1 MFSRLCERREAGV
14 SMVFVK
20 VGSKALAVPL
30 VVVSLWLLPGDRPDV
45 EVAGATET
53 PALADA
59 SPTTA
64 TPSSAP
70 QSTSTTQGTSIDQIA
85 TVEPVSAQEETSSP
99 TTTVPHT
106 TTTQTTQSPVTQTD
120 TSTSAA
126 PTTVVPTT
134 TPASLG
140 EQALQRVVYDWRPR
154 FPEWTIEFR
163 GPRNGIRALT
173 YPEEK
178 LIEIF
183 VRTTDTPA
191 TLHRVFAHEI
201 GHVVDVELNSDDDR
215 NDWRDQR
222 GISSSSPW
230 WPSAESPDFA
240 TGAGDFAE
248 AFAVWETGVTT
259 RSTVAEQPTRA
270 DLELLRELSTG

>member
-1 MFSRLCERREAGV
+1 MFF
-14 SMVFVK
+14 MK

-30 VVVSLWLLPGDRPDV
+30 VVAALWLLPADRPDA

-59 SPTTA
+59 SPITA
-64 TPSSAP
+64 TPDPSPESTTTALVASSAP
-70 QSTSTTQGTSIDQIA
+70 VLAD
-85 TVEPVSAQEETSSP
+85 EETSSP
-99 TTTVPHT
+99 TTTVPPT
-106 TTTQTTQSPVTQTD
+106 TTTQTTEAP
-120 TSTSAA
+120 STSIDASLSA
-126 PTTVVPTT
+126 VPTFAVPTT
-134 TPASLG
+134 TAISIG
-140 EQALQRVVYDWRPR
+140 DQALERVTYDWRSR
-154 FPEWTIEFR
+154 FPDWTIDFR

-173 YPEEK
+173 YPQEK
-178 LIEIF
+178 QIEIF
-183 VRTTDTPA
+183 VRTSDTPA
-191 TLHRVFAHEI
+191 TLHRVFAHEL

-230 WPSAESPDFA
+230 WPSAEAPDFA

-259 RSTVAEQPTRA
+259 RSTVSEQPTRA
-270 DLELLRELSTG
+270 DLELLRELSAG